1 MDIKKLNLV
10 LSRGRSKIM
19 EEKKFMN
26 EELKGLLKTLAIRM
40 VDAME
45 LWGDKE
51 TPRGAKPSWSEKEHA
66 MIEYLASRDGVNAL
80 LSVIY
85 TDLDKLPEGTET
97 IGLVTTKFIFATC
110 KLLEEYRD
118 IEYPEKE
125 PAENP
130 VKEATHEVSETPK
143 EE

>member
-1 MDIKKLNLV
+1 
-10 LSRGRSKIM
+10 M
-19 EEKKFMN
+19 EEKRFMN

-45 LWGDKE
+45 LWGDQD
-51 TPRGAKPSWSEKEHA
+51 TPRGAKPSWTEKEHA
-66 MIEYLASRDGVNAL
+66 MVEYLGSRDGVNAL

-97 IGLVTTKFIFATC
+97 IGLVTVKFIIATC

-118 IEYPEKE
+118 IEYPKVDDPEKQEEVPTENQGPEAPEE
-125 PAENP
+125 PKME
-130 VKEATHEVSETPK
+130 
-143 EE
+143 

>member
-1 MDIKKLNLV
+1 
-10 LSRGRSKIM
+10 M
-19 EEKKFMN
+19 EEKRFMN

-45 LWGDKE
+45 LWGDQD
-51 TPRGAKPSWSEKEHA
+51 TPRGAKPSWTEKEHA
-66 MIEYLASRDGVNAL
+66 MVEYLGSRDGVNAL

-97 IGLVTTKFIFATC
+97 IGLVTVKFIIATC

-118 IEYPEKE
+118 IEYPKVDDPEKQE
-125 PAENP
+125 EVQTENP
-130 VKEATHEVSETPK
+130 GPEAPEEPK
-143 EE
+143 ME

>member
-1 MDIKKLNLV
+1 
-10 LSRGRSKIM
+10 M
-19 EEKKFMN
+19 EEKRFMN

-45 LWGDKE
+45 LWGDQKN
-51 TPRGAKPSWSEKEHA
+51 PRGAKPSWAEKEHA
-66 MIEYLASRDGVNAL
+66 MVEYLGSRDGVNAL

-97 IGLVTTKFIFATC
+97 IGLVTVKFIIATC

-118 IEYPEKE
+118 IEYPKVDDPKNPEE
-125 PAENP
+125 APAENP
-130 VKEATHEVSETPK
+130 IPETP
-143 EE
+143 EEPKAE